1 MIQMLIQKV
10 NSNDLVNELL
20 QNAFITKVV
29 YQITFVIKLEI
40 QNWYHF
46 RKLKSVSSSLMKL
59 KKCKF

>member
-20 QNAFITKVV
+20 QNAFISKVI
-29 YQITFVIKLEI
+29 YQITFVIKLEN

-46 RKLKSVSSSLMKL
+46 RKIKSVS
-59 KKCKF
+59 